1 MLQCSVILLTD
12 ALSSTNYSYY
22 DEFIH
27 EATFSCRGNETSL
40 LQCRLYSTSY
50 CSGVGYVTCRG
61 KYTVV
66 DCCIIQLST
75 LISTM

>member
-1 MLQCSVILLTD
+1 MFSDFLTD
-12 ALSSTNYSYY
+12 ALSSIDYSYN
-22 DEFIH
+22 EFIH
-27 EATFSCRGNETSL
+27 KAAFSCQGNETSL
-40 LQCRLYSTSY
+40 LQCRLYSISY